1 MSFPPVIKSSIIS
14 IWTKTQYLN
23 PLDFKVFPKMLS
35 IPSLGPGGLRD
46 TPYVGSEVAGCLRN
60 WGFVLD
66 HIFVQNWAKT
76 LKCHNSP
83 NFWPREVCL
92 TILETS
98 WQGLSETFRIFD
110 LAASIEELWGR
121 KEKTLGASGAWA
133 LTVLGKIS
141 WQAGGY
147 DHFVLPNW
155 KAASEQ
161 LGRSRKITSPP
172 PGLLEVWN
180 HSRWA

>member
-1 MSFPPVIKSSIIS
+1 MG
-14 IWTKTQYLN
+14 TKTQYLN

-66 HIFVQNWAKT
+66 HIFVQNWTKT

-98 WQGLSETFRIFD
+98 RPGLSETFRIFY
-110 LAASIEELWGR
+110 LAASIEELWGQ
-121 KEKTLGASGAWA
+121 KEKTLGAFGASA
-133 LTVLGKIS
+133 LTDIIKFAL
-141 WQAGGY
+141 Y
-147 DHFVLPNW
+147 DDRYVYFVLPDW
-155 KAASEQ
+155 KAASDQ
-161 LGRSRKITSPP
+161 LGRSRKILSSPL
-172 PGLLEVWN
+172 GLLQPRDYA
-180 HSRWA
+180 RWA